1 MKKLY
6 ALLFCFL
13 MISSSLIGCFGED
26 EDESEGGDVDESEGE
41 NSADYPIRRVEI
53 KPPVLI
59 AQ

>member
-26 EDESEGGDVDESEGE
+26 ESEGGDVDESEGW
-41 NSADYPIRRVEI
+41 NSADYPIPRVEI
-53 KPPVLI
+53 EPPVLI

>member
-26 EDESEGGDVDESEGE
+26 ESEGGDVDESEGW
-41 NSADYPIRRVEI
+41 NSADYPIPRVEI
-53 KPPVLI
+53 
-59 AQ
+59 